1 MSIIFVGA
9 VGSSYI
15 VLEELIKKKADISA
29 VFTLDNKYISNVST
43 YKSLEPLTSK
53 ADIPLYKIR
62 NINDKENIELITKL
76 NPDVI
81 FVIGWSQL
89 IKKELID
96 IPRYGCIGFHPS
108 LLPKNRGRGVI
119 PWQII
124 NEEKDTGITLFYID
138 EGTDT
143 GDIIGQKKIPINS
156 NDTSTTIY
164 NKLMEEL
171 RELIRENIDDI
182 LNGTVNRIK
191 QDENF
196 ATYCAKRVPEDGY
209 IDWSKSNE
217 EIHNLIRAVTKPYPG
232 AFTYYKGKKI
242 IVWDSELIEEDN
254 FVALE
259 GQIVKII
266 KNHGVVVKTG
276 NGLIMLKNIEV
287 DGEEMNS
294 SKYFKHEGHKLGI
307 NFVKEIENL
316 REKVDILEDR
326 LNGVT
331 K

>member
-1 MSIIFVGA
+1 MSVVFVGA

-15 VLEELIKKKADISA
+15 ALEELIKKKVNISA
-29 VFTLDNKYISNVST
+29 VFTLDDKYTYNVST
-43 YKSLEPLTSK
+43 YKSLGPLTSK
-53 ADIPLYKIR
+53 EDIPLYKIR
-62 NINDKENIELITKL
+62 NINDKDNIELITEL

-124 NEEKDTGITLFYID
+124 NGEKNTGVTLFYID

-143 GDIIGQKKIPINS
+143 GDIIGQKRVPICS
-156 NDTSTTIY
+156 NDTSTTLY
-164 NKLMEEL
+164 TKLMKEL
-171 RELIRENIDDI
+171 RTLIRENIDDI
-182 LNGTVNRIK
+182 LNGTVNRIE
-191 QDENF
+191 QDESL
-196 ATYCAKRVPEDGY
+196 ATYCAKRIPEDGC

-242 IVWDSELIEEDN
+242 IIWDSELVEDDN
-254 FVALE
+254 FIALE

-266 KNHGVVVKTG
+266 KEHGVIVKTG
-276 NGLIMLKNIEV
+276 NGLIMLKDIEV

-307 NFVKEIENL
+307 NFIKEIENL
-316 REKVDILEDR
+316 KEKVEILEDR
-326 LNGVT
+326 LYEVT